1 MSSHDARSLP
11 GSSDHVEDP
20 HQPMPTTELDF
31 PTTSESDVVR
41 REDEVELPIGSDG
54 EVDWDAYYD
63 DPKLWEKVNADIAA
77 RRAGEVPIIRRMSAN
92 GSVVSAMMLGIR
104 DALEMGKPKQEI
116 VVQRDDSGDPDRPDK
131 GFHLDFDP
139 EDPTNTRATV
149 RPWAGP
155 PTEPVSE

>member
-1 MSSHDARSLP
+1 MTFDGLDTDHRANAAPGRAVHDRQKSEPDAAAQAEYLLDAEQDHIDLP
-11 GSSDHVEDP
+11 LGP
-20 HQPMPTTELDF
+20 
-31 PTTSESDVVR
+31 
-41 REDEVELPIGSDG
+41 DG
-54 EVDWDAYYD
+54 EVDWDTYYD

-77 RRAGEVPIIRRMSAN
+77 RRVGEIPIIRRRSAN

-155 PTEPVSE
+155 SSE

>member
-1 MSSHDARSLP
+1 MSVSQSGKPIDSVHPVDTPTPSP
-11 GSSDHVEDP
+11 WVETGSPTDIAEEDHTD
-20 HQPMPTTELDF
+20 
-31 PTTSESDVVR
+31 
-41 REDEVELPIGSDG
+41 LPIGPDG
-54 EVDWDAYYD
+54 EIDWDAYYD

-77 RRAGEVPIIRRMSAN
+77 RRVGEVPIIRRRSAN

-155 PTEPVSE
+155 TTEPASE

>member
-1 MSSHDARSLP
+1 MSATQRSNQNEPTERPTVDGEGFAQSLDL
-11 GSSDHVEDP
+11 GREGEDP
-20 HQPMPTTELDF
+20 T
-31 PTTSESDVVR
+31 
-41 REDEVELPIGSDG
+41 ELPIGPDG
-54 EVDWDAYYD
+54 EIDWDTYYD

-77 RRAGEVPIIRRMSAN
+77 RRVGEVPIIRRRSAN

-155 PTEPVSE
+155 TTEPASE

>member
-1 MSSHDARSLP
+1 MPAGKPTEQWTENRT
-11 GSSDHVEDP
+11 GSQVEFDSDPDEASDH
-20 HQPMPTTELDF
+20 
-31 PTTSESDVVR
+31 SD
-41 REDEVELPIGSDG
+41 LPIGPDG

-63 DPKLWEKVNADIAA
+63 DPLLWEKVNADIAA

-149 RPWAGP
+149 RPWAADHD
-155 PTEPVSE
+155 

>member
-1 MSSHDARSLP
+1 MGENAIESPGQHACGTETWVDSIPVGTDALT
-11 GSSDHVEDP
+11 DP
-20 HQPMPTTELDF
+20 
-31 PTTSESDVVR
+31 
-41 REDEVELPIGSDG
+41 PIGPDG

-63 DPKLWEKVNADIAA
+63 DPTLWEKVNADIAA
-77 RRAGEVPIIRRMSAN
+77 RRAGELPVIRRRSAN

-155 PTEPVSE
+155 ITDSASEPTPE

>member
-1 MSSHDARSLP
+1 VNKFPRHSAAYESAPSDSETALP
-11 GSSDHVEDP
+11 GEDDLV
-20 HQPMPTTELDF
+20 TD
-31 PTTSESDVVR
+31 
-41 REDEVELPIGSDG
+41 LPLGPDG

-63 DPKLWEKVNADIAA
+63 DPTLWEKVNADIAA
-77 RRAGEVPIIRRMSAN
+77 RRAGELPVIRRRSAN

-116 VVQRDDSGDPDRPDK
+116 VMQRDDSGDPDRPDK

-149 RPWAGP
+149 RPWTGSNP
-155 PTEPVSE
+155 EPTPE

>member
-1 MSSHDARSLP
+1 MSSHRPGHSADSPVQEAPKDSSTERHLESHDA
-11 GSSDHVEDP
+11 
-20 HQPMPTTELDF
+20 
-31 PTTSESDVVR
+31 SDVGAGES
-41 REDEVELPIGSDG
+41 EDEAVLPIGPDG

-63 DPKLWEKVNADIAA
+63 DPLLWEKVNADIAA

-149 RPWAGP
+149 RPWA
-155 PTEPVSE
+155 SDHD

>member
-1 MSSHDARSLP
+1 MGENATESP
-11 GSSDHVEDP
+11 GQQALEAKTSVDSNNADSDEQTD
-20 HQPMPTTELDF
+20 
-31 PTTSESDVVR
+31 
-41 REDEVELPIGSDG
+41 LPIGPDG

-63 DPKLWEKVNADIAA
+63 DPTLWEKVNADIAA
-77 RRAGEVPIIRRMSAN
+77 RRAGELPVIRRRSAN

-155 PTEPVSE
+155 STDSASEHNSTSGSTSE

>member
-11 GSSDHVEDP
+11 ASSDHVEDP

-77 RRAGEVPIIRRMSAN
+77 RRAGEVPVIRRMSAN

-155 PTEPVSE
+155 PTEPASE

>member
-1 MSSHDARSLP
+1 MQEASPSLP
-11 GSSDHVEDP
+11 TEGLIGS
-20 HQPMPTTELDF
+20 
-31 PTTSESDVVR
+31 
-41 REDEVELPIGSDG
+41 REDSDAPADNQDDVEKDLPIGPDG

-63 DPKLWEKVNADIAA
+63 DPRLWEKVNADIAA
-77 RRAGEVPIIRRMSAN
+77 RRVGEVPIIRRRSAN

-149 RPWAGP
+149 RPWAGS
-155 PTEPVSE
+155 TSE

>member
-1 MSSHDARSLP
+1 MQEASPSLP
-11 GSSDHVEDP
+11 TKGLIGSREDP
-20 HQPMPTTELDF
+20 DAPADNQD
-31 PTTSESDVVR
+31 DV
-41 REDEVELPIGSDG
+41 EKDLPIGPDG

-63 DPKLWEKVNADIAA
+63 DPRLWEKVNADIAA

-149 RPWAGP
+149 RPWAGS
-155 PTEPVSE
+155 TSE

>member
-1 MSSHDARSLP
+1 MSAAQKSNHNEPLGRSAA
-11 GSSDHVEDP
+11 DHGDQSAFFDIDGEDL
-20 HQPMPTTELDF
+20 TEL
-31 PTTSESDVVR
+31 P
-41 REDEVELPIGSDG
+41 LGSDG
-54 EVDWDAYYD
+54 EVDWDAYYN

>member
-1 MSSHDARSLP
+1 MADDLSEEL
-11 GSSDHVEDP
+11 SD
-20 HQPMPTTELDF
+20 
-31 PTTSESDVVR
+31 
-41 REDEVELPIGSDG
+41 LPIGLDG

-63 DPKLWEKVNADIAA
+63 NPEIWEKVNADIAA
-77 RRAGEVPIIRRMSAN
+77 RRAGELPVIRRRSAN

-149 RPWAGP
+149 RPWAGHGSD
-155 PTEPVSE
+155 PTVE

>member
-1 MSSHDARSLP
+1 MNQPSEETNDEIETSSVGPESSAP
-11 GSSDHVEDP
+11 G
-20 HQPMPTTELDF
+20 
-31 PTTSESDVVR
+31 ESDV
-41 REDEVELPIGSDG
+41 ESHTDLPIGPDG

-63 DPKLWEKVNADIAA
+63 DPRLWEKVNADIAA

-131 GFHLDFDP
+131 TFHLEFDP

-149 RPWAGP
+149 RPWANDVQ
-155 PTEPVSE
+155 T